1 METSKTHKF
10 AILAPVPEEHL
21 ITGLDTIAA
30 QLDADSPE
38 IPPVV
43 AYGSGAFEVFDK
55 ADAMC
60 EGLLVEMFFYASHP
74 ESPTFKPFA
83 TWKATYLKQLHSRR
97 GRYPG
102 KKFHRPPSTESDS
115 PTWAIFWLVQDLEK
129 LDTPIPI
136 EDFRG
141 LDKKSNY
148 TQRFIPE
155 GPMLVDRPGRTK

>member
-21 ITGLDTIAA
+21 FSGLDAIAT
-30 QLDADSPE
+30 QLDTDPPE
-38 IPPVV
+38 IPPVL
-43 AYGSGAFEVFDK
+43 AYGSGAFEVFGK
-55 ADAMC
+55 ADEMRK
-60 EGLLVEMFFYASHP
+60 GLPVEMFFYASHA
-74 ESPTFKPFA
+74 ENPTFNPFA
-83 TWKATYLKQLHSRR
+83 TWKATYIKQVHSRR

-102 KKFHRPPSTESDS
+102 KKFHRPPSTASDT

-129 LDTPIPI
+129 LDTPMPI

-148 TQRFIPE
+148 SCGLIPE
-155 GPMLVDRPGRTK
+155 GPLLVEQPG